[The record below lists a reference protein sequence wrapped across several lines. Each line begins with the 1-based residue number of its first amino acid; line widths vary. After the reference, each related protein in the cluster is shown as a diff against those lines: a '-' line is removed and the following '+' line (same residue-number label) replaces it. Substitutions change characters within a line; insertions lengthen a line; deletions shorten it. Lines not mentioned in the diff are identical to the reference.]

1 VCVDIMQNRV
11 YTRTEF
17 RRQMFSHKAFSK
29 LVLHAI
35 VKVPTSCWGRPAR
48 IAFLSRLRE
57 RRLCVAGATGPSG
70 LAAFSRRCA

>member
-1 VCVDIMQNRV
+1 MTPVTPRRSDTCPVSRRKVCVDIMQNRV

-35 VKVPTSCWGRPAR
+35 VKVPTSCWGRPLAS
-48 IAFLSRLRE
+48 LS
-57 RRLCVAGATGPSG
+57 
-70 LAAFSRRCA
+70 